1 MPAGPSGSAGIR
13 HFGAH
18 ACCAHALR
26 FPTRSPLVPHS
37 FPTRSPLV
45 SSLLR
50 NTHTTRV
57 TPTADTP
64 HQREPFLSKET
75 GTGEEPAAEASARRR
90 NPTDRHMN
98 PDTLNTMSGSLSI
111 TSAMADPA
119 LLDLPWDLPLESWP
133 SDTIAALPKGIS
145 RHLVRFAH
153 LGGHVV
159 AIKETTAEMARGE
172 YEMLRTLQRLE
183 IPCVEPVAVITNRT
197 DAEGDELKPVLVT
210 RHLRFSLPYRA
221 LFSQTL
227 RPDTATRLVDALAV
241 LLVRLHIVG
250 FFWGDVSL
258 SNTLFRRDA
267 GAFAA
272 YLVDAETGKLY
283 QGGLSNGQRE
293 NDLEI
298 ARVNIA
304 GELLDLEA
312 GGRVA
317 DELDPVRISNGIVD
331 AYRNLWTE
339 LTSTETFPGAER
351 WRINERVQRLNELGF
366 DIEELAIK
374 TDASGTT
381 VRIQPK
387 VVDAGHHQR
396 RLLRLTGLDAGEN
409 QARRLLN
416 DLDSYRAAYNKA
428 DLDEEMVAHEWLMR
442 VFEPVVRA
450 IPVELRGKLEP
461 AEVFH
466 QLLEHRW
473 FMAQTAGQDVPLAE
487 AVTSYVN
494 EVLRHRR
501 DEATMIDPPTGAIT
515 TAMPV
520 LDTAAI
526 PVVDPDDEDDWRANV

>member
-1 MPAGPSGSAGIR
+1 
-13 HFGAH
+13 
-18 ACCAHALR
+18 
-26 FPTRSPLVPHS
+26 
-37 FPTRSPLV
+37 
-45 SSLLR
+45 
-50 NTHTTRV
+50 
-57 TPTADTP
+57 
-64 HQREPFLSKET
+64 
-75 GTGEEPAAEASARRR
+75 
-90 NPTDRHMN
+90 
-98 PDTLNTMSGSLSI
+98 MSGSLSI

-119 LLDLPWDLPLESWP
+119 LLDLPWNLPLESWP

-159 AIKETTAEMARGE
+159 AIKETTAEMAKGE

-183 IPCVEPVAVITNRT
+183 IPCVDPVAVITNRS
-197 DAEGDELKPVLVT
+197 DDEGEELKPVLVT

-283 QGGLSNGQRE
+283 EGGLSNGQRE

-312 GGRVA
+312 GGKVA
-317 DELDPVRISNGIVD
+317 DELDPVRISNGIVE
-331 AYRNLWTE
+331 AYRSLWTE
-339 LTSTETFPGAER
+339 LTGSESFSSAER
-351 WRINERVQRLNELGF
+351 WRINERVNRLNELGF

-396 RLLRLTGLDAGEN
+396 RLLRLTGIDAGEN

-416 DLDSYRAAYNKA
+416 DLDSYRAAYGKA
-428 DLDEEMVAHEWLMR
+428 ELDEEMVAHEWLMR

-450 IPVELRGKLEP
+450 IPLELRGKLEP

-473 FMAQTAGQDVPLAE
+473 FMAQQAGHDIPLAE
-487 AVTSYVN
+487 AVSSYIN
-494 EVLRHRR
+494 TVLRHRR
-501 DEATMIDPPTGAIT
+501 DEATMIDPPTGSV
-515 TAMPV
+515 TAVIEVVPTE
-520 LDTAAI
+520 TAAMSA
-526 PVVDPDDEDDWRANV
+526 VDPDDDDDWRLKV